1 MSFLPFLSRTMYEI
15 KKYYPHFD
23 GIIYEGEEEIFIDD
37 VVNVVP
43 SNNGHIRNQN
53 HQNENL
59 NFNHNQNP
67 NLHAKVDEEN
77 STRLDSVPIWVQGE
91 KRWISGVNEHTT
103 CGDLVN
109 VLLSGLDEGKKKE
122 EMS

>member
-1 MSFLPFLSRTMYEI
+1 MYEI

-43 SNNGHIRNQN
+43 SNNGTIR
-53 HQNENL
+53 
-59 NFNHNQNP
+59 NHNQD
-67 NLHAKVDEEN
+67 LHADNVGPEFSKP
-77 STRLDSVPIWVQGE
+77 DSIPIWVQGE

-109 VLLSGLDEGKKKE
+109 ILLSGPDEGKVLRANDP
-122 EMS
+122 